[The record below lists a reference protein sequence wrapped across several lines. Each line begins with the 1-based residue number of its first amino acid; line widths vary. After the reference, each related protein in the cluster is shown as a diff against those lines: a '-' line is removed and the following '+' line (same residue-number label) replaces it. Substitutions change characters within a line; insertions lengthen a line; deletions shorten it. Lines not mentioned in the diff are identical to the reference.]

1 MCNDSM
7 KHKTA
12 MALAAAAMAVSA
24 CSQTAK
30 VAQPEMS
37 KAPARVVGQA
47 AHRPMAVVY
56 RTSGDYGNLVPV
68 TLDATGTRIV
78 SYPDPAD
85 LRGNAVS
92 PLPLRDGYLLDRRGI
107 GPRTAYLD
115 ITIDEYSRI
124 SSAPAPAELLR
135 RIAVRSPFAEM
146 YSLPITAAEAV
157 RDTAACNAY
166 IAGGFDGCKNLLGG
180 KPAPRAITV
189 GGARVE

>member
-1 MCNDSM
+1 M
-7 KHKTA
+7 KPLFPI
-12 MALAAAAMAVSA
+12 LAAGAIAAA
-24 CSQTAK
+24 CSGN
-30 VAQPEMS
+30 
-37 KAPARVVGQA
+37 KATTSPHHLDAIASATIGSTSSPNMARPA
-47 AHRPMAVVY
+47 AVVY
-56 RTSGDYGNLVPV
+56 RTARDYTNNVPV
-68 TLDATGTRIV
+68 TMNANRTRIT
-78 SYPDPAD
+78 SFPDPAD
-85 LRGNAVS
+85 LRNAEQK
-92 PLPLRDGYLLDRRGI
+92 PLPLGHGYLLDRRGI